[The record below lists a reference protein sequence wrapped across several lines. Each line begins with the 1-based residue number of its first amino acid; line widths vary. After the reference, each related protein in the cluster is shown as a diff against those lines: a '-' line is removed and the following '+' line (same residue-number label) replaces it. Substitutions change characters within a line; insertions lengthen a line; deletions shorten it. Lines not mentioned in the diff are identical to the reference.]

1 MTREMISEQYCYQK
15 AAAPGS
21 AFFYSISK
29 LPNAQRDTIAAL
41 AALYQE
47 LNDIAYEC
55 HEAALARVKFAW
67 WRNEIANCQTNKS
80 DHPVILTLQKHLETF
95 KLAPQRL
102 IDLLDG
108 IEQNLNLSP
117 FKTFEEVTLHIIHT
131 AGLLEL
137 LIAHVQAQTET
148 ISSEIIYSLALV
160 TTLTEHIQYLHRD
173 SQRGLV
179 YLADDE
185 CEQNAVTKTMLHAKK
200 VTPELKKLLAFQ
212 HEKIE
217 RAYTNARTDMRNDEK
232 HYCASLLIRA
242 EIARAIFKKIA
253 ANGYQVL
260 ESHYILT
267 PLRLWWITGK
277 TRVYLLEN

>member
-1 MTREMISEQYCYQK
+1 MTSEQYCYQK
-15 AAAPGS
+15 VAASGS

-29 LPNAQRDTIAAL
+29 LPNAQRDAIAAL

-55 HEAALARVKFAW
+55 HDASLARVKFAW

-102 IDLLDG
+102 VDLLDG

-160 TTLTEHIQYLHRD
+160 TTLTEHIQCLHRD

-185 CEQNAVTKTMLHAKK
+185 REQHAVTEAMLHAKK

-217 RAYTNARTDMRNDEK
+217 RAYSKALKEIHADEK
-232 HYCASLLIRA
+232 LYCTSLMIRV
-242 EIARAIFKKIA
+242 EIARAILRKIA

-260 ESHYILT
+260 ETHFTLAPI
-267 PLRLWWITGK
+267 RIWWITGK